1 MVRAPVPHLETFILP
16 REVFVTSIDHIAD
29 VIEIGGCVVIGIG
42 VAPERY
48 RILLQDSANQD
59 YLVIGA
65 KDSVDADFI
74 ASRMSGENLKPKS
87 IVILEL

>member
-1 MVRAPVPHLETFILP
+1 M
-16 REVFVTSIDHIAD
+16 TSIDHIAG
-29 VIEIGGCVVIGIG
+29 VIELGGCLVMGIG

-48 RILLQDSANQD
+48 RILLQDSSNQD

-74 ASRMSGENLKPKS
+74 ASRIGGENLKPKS
-87 IVILEL
+87 IVILELEMDVYLIRSDEGAG